1 MELIQAHEYAD
12 ELDRRLRL
20 RTYPLAIKM
29 IEREEEVPEGATRPV
44 RDLGVHLD
52 LCQVFATSRRS
63 GDTIVAT
70 KDDNWCCE
78 PVIGFGLA
86 EPPQEFLEG
95 HNRFP
100 QDVVSLDAGKNYAAD
115 LPRLPTGMYV
125 AVLSGPLATTQVVP
139 DAIVLYVD
147 SEQLSLLML
156 AREHKNGHD
165 LKVSMSSHAACVYA
179 VVPSLKSGECHV
191 AVPCRGDRY
200 IAMASH
206 DEMIFTI
213 PIGKL
218 EEVIQGLRHVEKAGS
233 RLPRNFRMKPEPD
246 HSESYMLIARKMG
259 MLSPAEGSRDP
270 TSGASQASA
279 PEDP

>member
-1 MELIQAHEYAD
+1 MDLNQVHQYAD

-20 RTYPLAIKM
+20 RTFPLAIRM
-29 IEREEEVPEGATRPV
+29 IEREEDIPEGAVRPL
-44 RDLGVHLD
+44 RDLGAHYD

-63 GDTIVAT
+63 GTTIVTT

-86 EPPQEFLEG
+86 EPPQEFLDG

-100 QDVVSLDAGKNYAAD
+100 QDVVSLEAGRNYAAD
-115 LPRLPTGMYV
+115 LPRLPTGKYV
-125 AVLSGPLATTQVVP
+125 GVMSAPLAATPVVP

-156 AREHKNGHD
+156 AREHKDGHD
-165 LKVSMSSHAACVYA
+165 LKVSMSSHAACVYG

-200 IAMASH
+200 IAMATN

-218 EEVIQGLRHVEKAGS
+218 EDIVQGLRHVEKSGS

-246 HSESYMLIARKMG
+246 HAASYMMIARKMG
-259 MLSPAEGSRDP
+259 MLAPQAGRGDPVAARGAEKAAGE
-270 TSGASQASA
+270 A
-279 PEDP
+279 